1 MKRQQFLLGLFSGL
15 LLGVGTTIASF
26 TLVLHSAPQSP
37 VQGLVTRPIL
47 TSPILLETQSAP
59 SGIPPG
65 AHRREFNGR
74 VYYIVPLG

>member
-1 MKRQQFLLGLFSGL
+1 MKRQQFLLGLISGL

-26 TLVLHSAPQSP
+26 ALVSDSAPQSP
-37 VQGLVTRPIL
+37 VPQPVTN
-47 TSPILLETQSAP
+47 PILLETQSAP

-74 VYYIVPLG
+74 VYYIVPLA